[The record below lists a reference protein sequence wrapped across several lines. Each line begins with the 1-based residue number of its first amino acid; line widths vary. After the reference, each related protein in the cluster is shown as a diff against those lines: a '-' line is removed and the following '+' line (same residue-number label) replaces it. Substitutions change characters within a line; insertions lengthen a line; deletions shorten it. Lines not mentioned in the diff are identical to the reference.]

1 MLKQKVYEVGTLVL
15 ADRPQVDLMAVFP
28 PITDIITDIT
38 VAKRQPGVIIKRYYR
53 DIRNYHNRP
62 AFGKPE
68 KAELYYDIR
77 WSDGIILDY
86 KAKELKALIKSGQ
99 FEIVSEAQV
108 DERKN

>member
-1 MLKQKVYEVGTLVL
+1 MMLKQKVYEVGTLVL
-15 ADRPQVDLMAVFP
+15 ADRPRTDLMVVFP
-28 PITDIITDIT
+28 PITDIT

-77 WSDGIILDY
+77 WSDGIVLDY